1 MSQVKYKFN
10 DDEDFVTAENYNS
23 FIQRVKDDVEELE
36 NSNIIIKSKEG
47 KIIDEHEFN
56 EEIKKGI
63 LEVVIEK
70 DEKKKKND
78 HQPKKTITK
87 EIPKKK
93 IQTVNLIYEG
103 KQLTVKLES
112 YPQLINEIK
121 KKFSDLNDNNFEIK
135 EENSKNL
142 IKNNDDMQLIIQKE
156 KKNNLNFIIEKV
168 NHKEK
173 EEIKIIIKYN
183 NEKKTYPLC
192 NFDNLISKIQNDFP
206 DFAISD
212 CDLYDSNNKVISED
226 NFEELIKEP
235 TKNIKLT
242 IIRKNDKKI
251 LLKLIK
257 VIYNRYNKT
266 YPDCKW
272 IDLTK
277 KIESDFRIKL
287 ENCYILNEYNEEV
300 KNERDFEELKSKK
313 KDSNITLNLIL
324 KNEKIKQKEI
334 DNEETP
340 KEEIDPNKIKKKVPQ
355 LKGDQ
360 ITELL
365 LSLKTYIND
374 LFETKFNEVNNK
386 LNSME
391 EKISLIYNE
400 VVELKKTSN
409 QIEMSN
415 ISNLQM
421 QNLEKSILNIS
432 KYIKGEDEKEI
443 INNIKELNKKG
454 ENPIKIETIKDFKC
468 DIQQIMNN
476 SVNYEIK
483 IINQGNFD
491 LPKRLKLKCHKSED
505 LIVYFNEI
513 IINDGESIKSNDNCT
528 VIIPF
533 LYNTSVQD
541 FYPNTLINF
550 YIEKF
555 NETLLEGIIEINI
568 TG

>member
-1 MSQVKYKFN
+1 M
-10 DDEDFVTAENYNS
+10 
-23 FIQRVKDDVEELE
+23 
-36 NSNIIIKSKEG
+36 
-47 KIIDEHEFN
+47 
-56 EEIKKGI
+56 
-63 LEVVIEK
+63 
-70 DEKKKKND
+70 
-78 HQPKKTITK
+78 
-87 EIPKKK
+87 
-93 IQTVNLIYEG
+93 
-103 KQLTVKLES
+103 TVKLET
-112 YPQLINEIK
+112 YPQLIKEIK

-135 EENSKNL
+135 EENSKNP
-142 IKNNDDMQLIIQKE
+142 IKNNEDMQLIIQKE

-183 NEKKTYPLC
+183 NEKKNYPLC

-212 CDLYDSNNKVISED
+212 FDLYDSNNKLISED

-235 TKNIKLT
+235 NKDIKLT
-242 IIRKNDKKI
+242 IKRKEDKKI

-266 YPDCKW
+266 YSDCKW
-272 IDLTK
+272 LDLTK
-277 KIESDFRIKL
+277 KIESDFKIKL

-324 KNEKIKQKEI
+324 KNEKQKEI

-505 LIVYFNEI
+505 LIVYFNDI

>member
-1 MSQVKYKFN
+1 MSQVKYKYN
-10 DDEDFVTAENYNS
+10 DEEDFVTAENYNS
-23 FIQRVKDDVEELE
+23 FIQRVKDNVDELE

-47 KIIDEHEFN
+47 NIMDEHEFN

-63 LEVVIEK
+63 LEVVLEK
-70 DEKKKKND
+70 DEKIKKND
-78 HQPKKTITK
+78 NKLKKKTTN
-87 EIPKKK
+87 EILKKK
-93 IQTVNLIYEG
+93 IQTVNILYEG

-112 YPQLINEIK
+112 YPQLIKEIK

-135 EENSKNL
+135 EENSKNP
-142 IKNNDDMQLIIQKE
+142 IKNSQDMQLIIQKE

-168 NHKEK
+168 NHIEK

-183 NEKKTYPLC
+183 NEKKNYPLC

-212 CDLYDSNNKVISED
+212 FDLYDSNNKLISED

-235 TKNIKLT
+235 NKDIKLT
-242 IIRKNDKKI
+242 IKRKEDKKI

-266 YPDCKW
+266 YSDCKW
-272 IDLTK
+272 LDLTK
-277 KIESDFRIKL
+277 KIESDFKIKL

-324 KNEKIKQKEI
+324 KNEKQKEI

-391 EKISLIYNE
+391 ERISLIYNE
-400 VVELKKTSN
+400 VIELKKTSN

-483 IINQGNFD
+483 IINQGDFD

>member
-1 MSQVKYKFN
+1 MSQVKYKYN
-10 DDEDFVTAENYNS
+10 DQEDFLTVENYNS
-23 FIQRVKDDVEELE
+23 FIQRVKDNEEELE

-47 KIIDEHEFN
+47 KIMDEHEFN

-78 HQPKKTITK
+78 KPKKIAIK
-87 EIPKKK
+87 DIPKKK
-93 IQTVNLIYEG
+93 IQTINLIYEG
-103 KQLTVKLES
+103 KQLTLKLDS

-121 KKFSDLNDNNFEIK
+121 KNFSDLNDNNFEIK
-135 EENSKNL
+135 EQNSKKP
-142 IKNNDDMQLIIQKE
+142 IKNNEEMQQIIQKE

-168 NHKEK
+168 NPK

-183 NEKKTYPLC
+183 NEKKPYPLC

-212 CDLYDSNNKVISED
+212 FDLYDSNNKVISED

-235 TKNIKLT
+235 KKDIKIT
-242 IIRKNDKKI
+242 IKRKEDKKI

-257 VIYNRYNKT
+257 VIYNRNNKT
-266 YPDCKW
+266 YSDCKW
-272 IDLTK
+272 LDLTK
-277 KIESDFRIKL
+277 KIESDFKIKL

-300 KNERDFEELKSKK
+300 KNERDFEELQSKK

-505 LIVYFNEI
+505 LIVYFNDI

>member
-1 MSQVKYKFN
+1 MSQVKYKYN
-10 DDEDFVTAENYNS
+10 DEEDFVTAENYNS

-78 HQPKKTITK
+78 IKPKKITTN

-103 KQLTVKLES
+103 KQLTLKLES

-121 KKFSDLNDNNFEIK
+121 KNFSELNDNNFEIK
-135 EENSKNL
+135 EENSKKA
-142 IKNNDDMQLIIQKE
+142 IKNNEEMQQIIQKE

-168 NHKEK
+168 NPK

-212 CDLYDSNNKVISED
+212 FDLYDSNNKVISED

-235 TKNIKLT
+235 NKNKKLT
-242 IIRKNDKKI
+242 IKRKEDKKI

-257 VIYNRYNKT
+257 VIYNRNNKT
-266 YPDCKW
+266 YSDCKW
-272 IDLTK
+272 LDLTK
-277 KIESDFRIKL
+277 KIESDFKIKL

-391 EKISLIYNE
+391 ERISLIYNE

>member
-1 MSQVKYKFN
+1 MK
-10 DDEDFVTAENYNS
+10 
-23 FIQRVKDDVEELE
+23 
-36 NSNIIIKSKEG
+36 
-47 KIIDEHEFN
+47 
-56 EEIKKGI
+56 
-63 LEVVIEK
+63 
-70 DEKKKKND
+70 KKKKND
-78 HQPKKTITK
+78 IKPKKITTN

-103 KQLTVKLES
+103 KQLTLKLES

-121 KKFSDLNDNNFEIK
+121 KNFSDLNDNNFEIK
-135 EENSKNL
+135 EENSKKA
-142 IKNNDDMQLIIQKE
+142 IKNNEEMQQIIQKE

-168 NHKEK
+168 NPK

-212 CDLYDSNNKVISED
+212 FDLYDSNNKVISED

-235 TKNIKLT
+235 NKNKKLT
-242 IIRKNDKKI
+242 IKRKEDKKI

-257 VIYNRYNKT
+257 VIYNRNNKT
-266 YPDCKW
+266 YSDCKW
-272 IDLTK
+272 LDLTK
-277 KIESDFRIKL
+277 KIESDFKIKL

-324 KNEKIKQKEI
+324 KNDKQKEI

-391 EKISLIYNE
+391 ERISLIYNE
-400 VVELKKTSN
+400 VIELKKTSN

-483 IINQGNFD
+483 IINQGDFD

-505 LIVYFNEI
+505 LIVYFNDI

>member
-1 MSQVKYKFN
+1 MSQVKYKYN
-10 DDEDFVTAENYNS
+10 DQEDFLTVDNYNS
-23 FIQRVKDDVEELE
+23 FIQRVKDNEEELE
-36 NSNIIIKSKEG
+36 NSNFIIKSMEG
-47 KIIDEHEFN
+47 KIMDEHEFN

-78 HQPKKTITK
+78 KPKKIAIK
-87 EIPKKK
+87 DIPKKK
-93 IQTVNLIYEG
+93 IQTINLIYEG
-103 KQLTVKLES
+103 KQLTLKLDS

-121 KKFSDLNDNNFEIK
+121 KNFSDLNDNNFEIK
-135 EENSKNL
+135 EQNSKKP
-142 IKNNDDMQLIIQKE
+142 IKNNEEMQQIIQKE

-168 NHKEK
+168 NPK

-183 NEKKTYPLC
+183 NEKKPYPLC

-212 CDLYDSNNKVISED
+212 FDLYDSNNKVISED

-235 TKNIKLT
+235 KKDIKIT
-242 IIRKNDKKI
+242 IKRKEDKKI

-257 VIYNRYNKT
+257 VIYNRNNKT
-266 YPDCKW
+266 YSDCKW
-272 IDLTK
+272 LDLTK
-277 KIESDFRIKL
+277 KIESDFKIKL

-505 LIVYFNEI
+505 LIVYFNDI